1 MEEMARKTKE
11 IKQLQTQMK
20 MELEKKERKIKDLE
34 AQQNQMLKE
43 QLVQEKVHT
52 TLLLCF
58 PFNQW
63 E

>member
-52 TLLLCF
+52 TL
-58 PFNQW
+58 
-63 E
+63 